1 MARYTGPVC
10 RICRRAGEK
19 LMLKGDR
26 CYGPKCAI
34 ERRNQ
39 PPGQRSP
46 RRRKVS
52 DYGVQVKEKQKVRK
66 SYGVLE
72 RQFRKMFREANRRPG
87 ATGDNLL
94 RMLELRLDNVV
105 FRLGI
110 AESRAQA
117 RQLVRHGHI
126 TLNGKPRRHPLDRD
140 QSRRQDRLDR
150 ARAQVQVLRDV
161 PLLAG
166 RTTKRRLA
174 QHDRPAPTRRRNHRP
189 PHTRRHRHAHR
200 RERHR
205 RVLLPLAPAP
215 PRRPAKHTE
224 EAHATVVLQHETP
237 QIAIEQATTDYARVT
252 AEPLARGFAHT
263 LGNAIRPRAPLRH
276 SRRRRHLRPHRPGPT
291 RVFHHPRDEGGHHRV
306 PAQPARASASARS
319 PTVPPK

>member
-19 LMLKGDR
+19 LMLKGER
-26 CYGPKCAI
+26 CATPKCAV

-66 SYGVLE
+66 TYGVLE

-105 FRLGI
+105 YRLGI

-126 TLNGKPRRHPLDRD
+126 TLNGRRADIPSIETKVGDKIGWTERGRKSKFHEL
-140 QSRRQDRLDR
+140 SRSWQG
-150 ARAQVQVLRDV
+150 A
-161 PLLAG
+161 
-166 RTTKRRLA
+166 
-174 QHDRPAPTRRRNHRP
+174 
-189 PHTRRHRHAHR
+189 
-200 RERHR
+200 RERPGWLNLDPTQLEGELTALPMR
-205 RVLLPLAPAP
+205 EDIDMRVD
-215 PRRPAKHTE
+215 E
-224 EAHATVVLQHETP
+224 
-237 QIAIEQATTDYARVT
+237 
-252 AEPLARGFAHT
+252 
-263 LGNAIRPRAPLRH
+263 NAIVEYY
-276 SRRRRHLRPHRPGPT
+276 SR
-291 RVFHHPRDEGGHHRV
+291 
-306 PAQPARASASARS
+306 
-319 PTVPPK
+319 

>member
-19 LMLKGDR
+19 LMLKGER
-26 CYGPKCAI
+26 CEGPKCGI

-87 ATGDNLL
+87 ATGENLL
-94 RMLELRLDNVV
+94 LMLELRFDNVV
-105 FRLGI
+105 YRLGI

-126 TLNGKPRRHPLDRD
+126 TLNGRRADIPSIELKVGDKIGWTERGHKSKFFEMARTWQGSRNVPGWLNLDHT
-140 QSRRQDRLDR
+140 QLEGELTALP
-150 ARAQVQVLRDV
+150 AREDIDLRID
-161 PLLAG
+161 
-166 RTTKRRLA
+166 
-174 QHDRPAPTRRRNHRP
+174 
-189 PHTRRHRHAHR
+189 
-200 RERHR
+200 E
-205 RVLLPLAPAP
+205 
-215 PRRPAKHTE
+215 
-224 EAHATVVLQHETP
+224 
-237 QIAIEQATTDYARVT
+237 
-252 AEPLARGFAHT
+252 
-263 LGNAIRPRAPLRH
+263 NAIVEYY
-276 SRRRRHLRPHRPGPT
+276 SR
-291 RVFHHPRDEGGHHRV
+291 
-306 PAQPARASASARS
+306 
-319 PTVPPK
+319 

>member
-52 DYGVQVKEKQKVRK
+52 DYGIQVKEKQKVRK

-105 FRLGI
+105 YRLGI

-126 TLNGKPRRHPLDRD
+126 TLNGNRADIPSIETKVGDKIGWTERGRKSKFFEMSREWQGGGRQNVGWINMTNPL
-140 QSRRQDRLDR
+140 QLEGEITALP
-150 ARAQVQVLRDV
+150 AREDIDMRID
-161 PLLAG
+161 
-166 RTTKRRLA
+166 
-174 QHDRPAPTRRRNHRP
+174 
-189 PHTRRHRHAHR
+189 
-200 RERHR
+200 E
-205 RVLLPLAPAP
+205 
-215 PRRPAKHTE
+215 
-224 EAHATVVLQHETP
+224 
-237 QIAIEQATTDYARVT
+237 
-252 AEPLARGFAHT
+252 
-263 LGNAIRPRAPLRH
+263 NAIVEYY
-276 SRRRRHLRPHRPGPT
+276 SR
-291 RVFHHPRDEGGHHRV
+291 
-306 PAQPARASASARS
+306 
-319 PTVPPK
+319 

>member
-19 LMLKGDR
+19 LMLKGER
-26 CYGPKCAI
+26 CAGPKCAI

-66 SYGVLE
+66 TYGVLE

-105 FRLGI
+105 YRLGI

-126 TLNGKPRRHPLDRD
+126 TLNGRRADIPSIETKVGDKIGWTERGRKSKFHEL
-140 QSRRQDRLDR
+140 SRSWQG
-150 ARAQVQVLRDV
+150 A
-161 PLLAG
+161 
-166 RTTKRRLA
+166 
-174 QHDRPAPTRRRNHRP
+174 
-189 PHTRRHRHAHR
+189 
-200 RERHR
+200 RERPGWLNLDPTQLEGELTALPMR
-205 RVLLPLAPAP
+205 EDIDMRVD
-215 PRRPAKHTE
+215 E
-224 EAHATVVLQHETP
+224 
-237 QIAIEQATTDYARVT
+237 
-252 AEPLARGFAHT
+252 
-263 LGNAIRPRAPLRH
+263 NAIVEYY
-276 SRRRRHLRPHRPGPT
+276 SR
-291 RVFHHPRDEGGHHRV
+291 
-306 PAQPARASASARS
+306 
-319 PTVPPK
+319 